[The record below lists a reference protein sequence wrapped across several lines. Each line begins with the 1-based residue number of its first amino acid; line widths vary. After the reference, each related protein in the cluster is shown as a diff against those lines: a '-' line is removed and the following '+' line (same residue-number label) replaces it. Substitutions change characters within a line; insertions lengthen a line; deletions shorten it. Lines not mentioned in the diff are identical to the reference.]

1 MPTEEERKELRLR
14 LKEKIQEGK
23 ITRSS
28 KKTKE
33 QILDKTLK
41 KMGIEKDK
49 LIEDMTAVKKE
60 GGLSINLNK

>member
-41 KMGIEKDK
+41 KKVV
-49 LIEDMTAVKKE
+49 L
-60 GGLSINLNK
+60 

>member
-14 LKEKIQEGK
+14 LKSKIEEGR

-33 QILDKTLK
+33 MIFDKSLK
-41 KMGIEKDK
+41 KMGIEKEK
-49 LIEDMTAVKKE
+49 LIEDMKAVKKE